1 MQFELQCTVER
12 ILNFFLPRFNA
23 KQIEVNMNIILLLEI
38 VNRSIEEED
47 AGEGPIKA
55 TIDKQH
61 NWM

>member
-1 MQFELQCTVER
+1 MHCSKNPQFLLT
-12 ILNFFLPRFNA
+12 PRFNA

-47 AGEGPIKA
+47 AGEGQIKA

-61 NWM
+61 N